1 MPLALYLD
9 HHVPRAVAQG
19 LRIRGVDVLTAF
31 EDGAHELSDRALLD
45 RAQVLGRM
53 LVTQDDDLLREAV
66 RRQQAEVPFFGLI
79 YARRLQASLG
89 RYIQEL
95 ELICQLGEP
104 DEFANQVL
112 YLPL

>member
-19 LRIRGVDVLTAF
+19 LRTRGIDVLTAF
-31 EDGAHELSDRALLD
+31 EDGAHELSDPALLD

-53 LVTQDDDLLREAV
+53 LFSQDYHLLQEAR
-66 RRQQAEVPFFGLI
+66 RRQQAALPFHGLI
-79 YARRLQASLG
+79 FAHQAKVSIG
-89 RYIQEL
+89 ECIHDL
-95 ELICQLGEP
+95 ELLCQVGEP
-104 DEFANQVL
+104 DEFANQVR